1 MQPIAVASAVRQSE
15 ADYATP
21 GWFAALAIAGI

>member
-1 MQPIAVASAVRQSE
+1 MQPTVFVSAVQKSG

-21 GWFAALAIAGI
+21 GWFAAPAITTT